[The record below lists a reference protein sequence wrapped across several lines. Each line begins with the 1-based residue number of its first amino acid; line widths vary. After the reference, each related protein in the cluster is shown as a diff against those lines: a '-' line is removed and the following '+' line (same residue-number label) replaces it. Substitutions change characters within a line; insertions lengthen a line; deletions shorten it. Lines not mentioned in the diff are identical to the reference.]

1 MCGQVSRAERVCSQY
16 LRSLRT
22 EQLPAHS
29 VGLYQGAA
37 RDLASVGKYQELR
50 NYSHMCWRSSRVGH
64 DSACAD
70 LYWTGS

>member
-50 NYSHMCWRSSRVGH
+50 
-64 DSACAD
+64 
-70 LYWTGS
+70 T